1 MWRVGAVCA
10 VLVVAACTSATS
22 GDPPASPAPSTTTS
36 LPSTPATTD
45 PPAAPSTPT
54 SSAPPAFTPN
64 PEQLTPEGLWWAVDS
79 TTVMSEDS
87 LANVRGWYKGGH
99 NPVAWGRY
107 INSSHTLVDGEL
119 EFAAKHH
126 IVVYLI
132 VPDSNCSICNGGG
145 DLCGNDITPA
155 QATQDAEEAIAVA
168 RRLHIPR
175 GAALFKDIEEVGT
188 CHGEL
193 TGDYLDTWYRVTR
206 ASPYLPAFYGNAYT
220 QDYDFVRAY
229 CEAAAHD
236 PQFRRDVILADDQP
250 EPAIGAP
257 RGAIGPSNA
266 PPFHPRVPHCAPADA
281 TKIWQYGESLTYE
294 NVTDVDEIMPDTPGL
309 ILPDGTVSK

>member
-1 MWRVGAVCA
+1 M
-10 VLVVAACTSATS
+10 
-22 GDPPASPAPSTTTS
+22 
-36 LPSTPATTD
+36 
-45 PPAAPSTPT
+45 
-54 SSAPPAFTPN
+54 N
-64 PEQLTPEGLWWAVDS
+64 
-79 TTVMSEDS
+79 EDS
-87 LANVRGWYKGGH
+87 LANVRDWYLGGH

-119 EFAAKHH
+119 EFAARHN
-126 IVVYLI
+126 IVMYLI

-155 QATQDAEEAIAVA
+155 QATQDAREAVA
-168 RRLHIPR
+168 VAKHLHIPF

-193 TGDYLDTWYRVTR
+193 TGSYLDTWYRVIR
-206 ASPYLPAFYGNAYT
+206 AGPYRPAFYGNAYT
-220 QDYDFVRAY
+220 QKYDFVRAY
-229 CEAAAHD
+229 CEAAADD
-236 PQFRRDVILADDQP
+236 PEFRRDIILADDEP

-257 RGAIGPSNA
+257 RGKIGPANA
-266 PPFHPRVPHCAPADA
+266 PPFQPDAPHCAPRSA
-281 TKIWQYGESLTYE
+281 TKIWQYGESLTSE